1 MNADDDNAK
10 IEMKR
15 CSILNMHNSDARHSY
30 NQVGQGQVE
39 NVYGLH
45 HALDCLQS

>member
-15 CSILNMHNSDARHSY
+15 CSILNMHNSDARHLY
-30 NQVGQGQVE
+30 NQVGQVE